1 MIDYF
6 LHHLVILPILLPIA
20 TAALLLFYDERR
32 RKLKLWISLSSIGL
46 LVLVSIGLIGRAI
59 DVSPHAEVYNLGNWQ
74 APFGIVLVLDRLS
87 AAMVFLAS
95 ILAVASLV
103 FSAAHWHKAGPH
115 FHSLMQ
121 FMIAGVNGAFL
132 TGDLF
137 NLFVFFEVMLTA
149 SYGLALH
156 GSGLARVRAG
166 MHYVVINLIASSFFL
181 IGAALI
187 YGVCGTLNMADLAL
201 KLQTLKSADRII
213 FESGAAILGIAFL
226 VKAGMWPLNFWLTPT
241 YSAVAAPVGA
251 TFAIL
256 SKVGIYVVLRLTLL
270 VFGTNGGT
278 LTGFG
283 NDILFYGGLATLIFG
298 FIGVLASQALGRLA
312 SYSVLVSSGTLLAAI
327 GTGNASLTA
336 GTLFYIVSSTLSLAA
351 FFLLVELV
359 ERSQDTAA
367 NVLAVTMEVYGEDEE
382 DEEDEVG
389 TYIPATLAILGA
401 CFGITAILII
411 GMPPFSG
418 FVAKFMMITGVFN
431 PDGLNGDGYQ
441 PSARDWT
448 FVALLIFS
456 GFAALIAMTRTGIRT
471 FWASIEGKVP
481 RVQVIEFAPVA
492 GLLGLCLLL
501 TIAAGPVAGYLGK
514 AAEELHHPQNYIGS
528 VLPKETATVSP
539 IPSQEITAGLIDK
552 VDVKRGMK

>member
-1 MIDYF
+1 MANF
-6 LHHLVILPILLPIA
+6 LHHLIIFPILLPIA
-20 TAALLLFYDERR
+20 TGALLLFYDERHR
-32 RKLKLWISLSSIGL
+32 RLKSSISIISIGL
-46 LVLVSIGLIGRAI
+46 LVLTAMLLVARAI
-59 DVSPHAEVYNLGNWQ
+59 EISPQAEVYALGNWV
-74 APFGIVLVLDRLS
+74 APFGITLVLDRLS
-87 AAMVFLAS
+87 ALMVLLSS
-95 ILAVASLV
+95 ILGVASLV
-103 FSAAHWHKAGPH
+103 FSLAHWYKVGPH

-149 SYGLALH
+149 SYALALH
-156 GSGLARVRAG
+156 GSGQARVRSG
-166 MHYVVINLIASSFFL
+166 MHYVVINLLASSFFL

-187 YGVCGTLNMADLAL
+187 YGVAGTLNMADLAM
-201 KLQTLKSADRII
+201 KLAILPVEDRII
-213 FESGAAILGIAFL
+213 FETGAAILGLAFV

-251 TFAIL
+251 SFAIL
-256 SKVGIYVVLRLTLL
+256 SKVGIYVILRLTLL
-270 VFGTNGGT
+270 VFGPESGAFA
-278 LTGFG
+278 GFG
-283 NDILFYGGLATLIFG
+283 NDVLFYGGLATLIFG

-312 SYSVLVSSGTLLAAI
+312 SYSVLVSSGTLMAAV
-327 GTGNASLTA
+327 GTGNSSLTA
-336 GTLFYIVSSTLSLAA
+336 GALFYIVSSTLSLAA

-367 NVLAVTMEVYGEDEE
+367 NVLAVTMEVYGDDEE
-382 DEEDEVG
+382 EEADEVG

-431 PDGLNGDGYQ
+431 PDGLEANGYMPQ
-441 PSARDWT
+441 LRDWV
-448 FVALLIFS
+448 FVAFVILS

-471 FWASIEGKVP
+471 FWASIEGKIP

-492 GLLGLCLLL
+492 GLLALCLIL
-501 TIAAGPVAGYLGK
+501 TIGAGPVANYMT
-514 AAEELHHPQNYIGS
+514 AAADELHNPKDYIKS
-528 VLPKETATVSP
+528 VLPNTV
-539 IPSQEITAGLIDK
+539 
-552 VDVKRGMK
+552 VKSGANIQ

>member
-1 MIDYF
+1 MIDSF
-6 LHHLVILPILLPIA
+6 LSHLIIMPILLPIA
-20 TAALLLFYDERR
+20 TGALLLFYDERYR
-32 RKLKLWISLSSIGL
+32 RLKLWVSLTSIGL
-46 LVLVSIGLIGRAI
+46 LILIATGLIDRAI
-59 DVSPHAEVYNLGNWQ
+59 DISPKAEVYFLGNWQ
-74 APFGIVLVLDRLS
+74 APFGITLVLDRLS
-87 AAMVFLAS
+87 AVMVFLAS
-95 ILAVASLV
+95 ILGAASLV

-149 SYGLALH
+149 SYALALH
-156 GSGLARVRAG
+156 GSGQARVRAG

-187 YGVCGTLNMADLAL
+187 YGVTGTLNMADLAL
-201 KLQTLKSADRII
+201 KLMKLSFQDRII
-213 FESGAAILGIAFL
+213 FEAGAAFLGIAFV
-226 VKAGMWPLNFWLTPT
+226 VKAGMWPLNFWLTPA
-241 YSAVAAPVGA
+241 YSAAAAPVGA
-251 TFAIL
+251 SFAIL
-256 SKVGIYVVLRLTLL
+256 SKVGIYVVLRLSLL
-270 VFGTNGGT
+270 VFGYDSGT

-283 NDILFYGGLATLIFG
+283 NDVLFYGGLATLIFG

-312 SYSVLVSSGTLLAAI
+312 SYCVLVSSGTLLAAI

-336 GTLFYIVSSTLSLAA
+336 GALFYIVSSTLSLAA

-382 DEEDEVG
+382 EEEDEVG
-389 TYIPATLAILGA
+389 TYLPATLAILGA
-401 CFGITAILII
+401 CFGISAILII

-431 PDGLNGDGYQ
+431 PDGLDADGYF
-441 PSARDWT
+441 PAPRDWIFVT
-448 FVALLIFS
+448 FVILS

-481 RVQVIEFAPVA
+481 RVQIIEFAPVA
-492 GLLGLCLLL
+492 GLLALCLVL
-501 TIAAGPVAGYLGK
+501 TIAAGPVANYMAQ
-514 AAEELHHPQNYIGS
+514 AAEQLHHPKNYIGS
-528 VLPKETATVSP
+528 VLP
-539 IPSQEITAGLIDK
+539 DK
-552 VDVKRGMK
+552 AIQPERVAQ